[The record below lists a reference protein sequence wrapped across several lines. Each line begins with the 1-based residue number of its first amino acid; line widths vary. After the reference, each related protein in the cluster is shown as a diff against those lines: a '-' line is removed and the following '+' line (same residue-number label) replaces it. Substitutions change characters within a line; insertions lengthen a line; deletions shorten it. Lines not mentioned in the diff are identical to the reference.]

1 LASSIKE
8 DFMQLWQPSIYFIGL
23 MSLLFLSVPVS
34 RADEQSDK
42 GSVVEGAG
50 FSLFEMESIKG
61 FDEKKIEGDP
71 ICDRSKRPKIHKVEP
86 DEAKP
91 GQQVTIKGENF
102 GTKECF
108 HGVAFSA
115 AGPTKVEYKFVNDT
129 TIEATVPDVKAGMSF
144 IDVVAGGGNAR
155 SKGFLVQ
162 AK

>member
-1 LASSIKE
+1 
-8 DFMQLWQPSIYFIGL
+8 MQIWRPTLFFIIGL
-23 MSLLFLSVPVS
+23 MGLCLLPALDS
-34 RADEQSDK
+34 RADEQGDK

-50 FSLFEMESIKG
+50 FSLFDMESIKG

-71 ICDRSKRPKIHKVEP
+71 VCDRSKRPKIHKVEP

-91 GQQVTIKGENF
+91 GQKVTIKGENF

-115 AGPTKVEYKFVNDT
+115 AGPTKIDYKFVNDT

>member
-1 LASSIKE
+1 MQTRRLSFRFIMYCIVGLTVLCMVPVLAS
-8 DFMQLWQPSIYFIGL
+8 
-23 MSLLFLSVPVS
+23 
-34 RADEQSDK
+34 RAEESSDK
-42 GSVVEGAG
+42 GAIVEGAG
-50 FSLFEMESIKG
+50 FTLYDMESIKG

-91 GQQVTIKGENF
+91 GQKVTIKGENF

-115 AGPTKVEYKFVNDT
+115 AGPAKIDYKFVSDT

>member
-1 LASSIKE
+1 MHSSR
-8 DFMQLWQPSIYFIGL
+8 FFLLCLSCFL
-23 MSLLFLSVPVS
+23 MAVVPVQ
-34 RADEQSDK
+34 AEE

-50 FSLFEMESIKG
+50 FTLYNMESIKG
-61 FDEKKIEGDP
+61 SDTDKVDRDP
-71 ICDRSKRPKIHKVEP
+71 ICDRSKRPKISKVEP

-91 GQQVTIKGENF
+91 GQKVVIKGENF

-108 HGVAFSA
+108 RGVAFSA
-115 AGPTKVEYKFVNDT
+115 AGPGKIDYTFVNDT
-129 TIEATVPDVKAGMSF
+129 TIEAMVPDVRPGMSF

>member
-1 LASSIKE
+1 MQTWRLSGFIMAGLAGLLLFSS
-8 DFMQLWQPSIYFIGL
+8 PSI
-23 MSLLFLSVPVS
+23 S
-34 RADEQSDK
+34 AEEK
-42 GSVVEGAG
+42 GDQGAMVEGSG
-50 FSLFEMESIKG
+50 FSLFNTESIKG
-61 FDEKKIEGDP
+61 YDSEKVDKDP
-71 ICDRSKRPKIHKVEP
+71 VCDRSKRPRILKVEP

-91 GQQVTIKGENF
+91 GQKVTIKGENF

-115 AGPTKVEYKFVNDT
+115 AGPAKIDYKFINDT

-155 SKGFLVQ
+155 SKGFLVK

>member
-1 LASSIKE
+1 MTRLIAVLIVGAWLLVPAGPLAAEEQKREGSIE
-8 DFMQLWQPSIYFIGL
+8 
-23 MSLLFLSVPVS
+23 
-34 RADEQSDK
+34 
-42 GSVVEGAG
+42 EGTG
-50 FSLFEMESIKG
+50 FSMFGTESIKG
-61 FDEKKIEGDP
+61 FDEKKVDKDP
-71 ICDRSKRPKIHKVEP
+71 VCDRSKRPKIHKVEP

-91 GQQVTIKGENF
+91 GTKVVIKGENF

-115 AGPTKVEYKFVNDT
+115 TGAAKINYKFINDT
-129 TIEATVPDVKAGMSF
+129 TIEAIVPNTKPGMTF

>member
-1 LASSIKE
+1 
-8 DFMQLWQPSIYFIGL
+8 MQIWRPILFFFIGL
-23 MSLLFLSVPVS
+23 MGLFFLPALDS
-34 RADEQSDK
+34 RADEQGDK

-50 FSLFEMESIKG
+50 FSLFDMESIKG
-61 FDEKKIEGDP
+61 SDTERVERDP

-91 GQQVTIKGENF
+91 GQKVTIKGENF

-115 AGPTKVEYKFVNDT
+115 AGPTKIEYKFVNDT

>member
-1 LASSIKE
+1 MQSS
-8 DFMQLWQPSIYFIGL
+8 LYPFI
-23 MSLLFLSVPVS
+23 F
-34 RADEQSDK
+34 
-42 GSVVEGAG
+42 GSVTLIAVLHVAPASVQAEQPANQGSIVEGAG
-50 FSLFEMESIKG
+50 FTLYDMESIKG
-61 FDEKKIEGDP
+61 SDAEKVERDP
-71 ICDRSKRPKIHKVEP
+71 VCDRSRRPKIHKVEP

-91 GQQVTIKGENF
+91 GQKVMIKGENF

-115 AGPTKVEYKFVNDT
+115 AGPAKIDYTFMNDT
-129 TIEATVPDVKAGMSF
+129 TVEATVPDVRPGMSF

>member
-1 LASSIKE
+1 MRIWRPTL
-8 DFMQLWQPSIYFIGL
+8 FFVIGL
-23 MSLLFLSVPVS
+23 MGLFILPALDS
-34 RADEQSDK
+34 RADEQGDK

-50 FSLFEMESIKG
+50 FSLFDMESIKG
-61 FDEKKIEGDP
+61 YDEKKIEGDP
-71 ICDRSKRPKIHKVEP
+71 VCDRSRRPKIHKVEP

-91 GQQVTIKGENF
+91 GQKVTIKGENF

-115 AGPTKVEYKFVNDT
+115 AGPTKIEYKFVNDT

>member
-1 LASSIKE
+1 MQTSRSSA
-8 DFMQLWQPSIYFIGL
+8 FLVLGFV
-23 MSLLFLSVPVS
+23 SLLAGPTAISHAEESGAIV
-34 RADEQSDK
+34 D
-42 GSVVEGAG
+42 GAG
-50 FSLFEMESIKG
+50 FTLYDMESIKG
-61 FDEKKIEGDP
+61 FDEKKIERDP
-71 ICDRSKRPKIHKVEP
+71 ICDRSKRPKILKVEP

-91 GQQVTIKGENF
+91 GQKVTIKGENF

-115 AGPTKVEYKFVNDT
+115 AGPAKIEYSFVNET
-129 TIEATVPDVKAGMSF
+129 TVEATVPDIRAGMSF

>member
-1 LASSIKE
+1 MCPSGCFRLLVSLVVPLACYALPVQAEEPPPAPGSI
-8 DFMQLWQPSIYFIGL
+8 
-23 MSLLFLSVPVS
+23 
-34 RADEQSDK
+34 
-42 GSVVEGAG
+42 VEGAG
-50 FSLFEMESIKG
+50 FTLYDMESIKG
-61 FDEKKIEGDP
+61 SDAEKVERDP
-71 ICDRSKRPKIHKVEP
+71 VCDRSKRPKIFKVEP

-91 GQQVTIKGENF
+91 GQKVTIKGENF

-115 AGPTKVEYKFVNDT
+115 AGPTKIDYTFVNES
-129 TIEATVPDVKAGMSF
+129 TIEATVPDVRPGMSF

>member
-91 GQQVTIKGENF
+91 GQKVTIKGENF

>member
-1 LASSIKE
+1 MQMWRSSR
-8 DFMQLWQPSIYFIGL
+8 FMLLGLIGSIA
-23 MSLLFLSVPVS
+23 LSMPLSYAEEPGAMV
-34 RADEQSDK
+34 D
-42 GSVVEGAG
+42 GAG
-50 FSLFEMESIKG
+50 FTLYGTESIKG
-61 FDEKKIEGDP
+61 SDAAKVERDP
-71 ICDRSKRPKIHKVEP
+71 ICDRSKRPKIFKVEP

-91 GQQVTIKGENF
+91 GQKVTIQGENF

-115 AGPTKVEYKFVNDT
+115 AGPAKIEHTFLNDS
-129 TIEATVPDVKAGMSF
+129 TIEATVPDVRPGMSF

>member
-1 LASSIKE
+1 
-8 DFMQLWQPSIYFIGL
+8 MQICRSLIYLLGL
-23 MSLLFLSVPVS
+23 VGLCLISAPDS
-34 RADEQSDK
+34 RAEQQQSGDQ
-42 GSVVEGAG
+42 GAIVEGAG
-50 FSLFEMESIKG
+50 FTLYDMESIKG
-61 FDEKKIEGDP
+61 SDADRVERDP
-71 ICDRSKRPKIHKVEP
+71 VCDRSKRPKIHKVEP

-91 GQQVTIKGENF
+91 GQKVTIKGENF

-115 AGPTKVEYKFVNDT
+115 AGPAKIEYKFVNDT
-129 TIEATVPDVKAGMSF
+129 TIEATVPEVKAGMSF

>member
-1 LASSIKE
+1 MKE
-8 DFMQLWQPSIYFIGL
+8 DCMHICRTSIYFIMGAGL
-23 MSLLFLSVPVS
+23 MLVSVPAS
-34 RADEQSDK
+34 GADESKDK
-42 GSVVEGAG
+42 GAIVEGAG
-50 FSLFEMESIKG
+50 FTLFDMESTKG

-71 ICDRSKRPKIHKVEP
+71 ICDRSKRPKIHKIEP

-115 AGPTKVEYKFVNDT
+115 AGPTKIEYKFVNDT

>member
-1 LASSIKE
+1 MKE
-8 DFMQLWQPSIYFIGL
+8 DCMHICRASIYFIMGAGL
-23 MSLLFLSVPVS
+23 LLVSVPAS
-34 RADEQSDK
+34 GADESKDK
-42 GSVVEGAG
+42 GAIVEGAG
-50 FSLFEMESIKG
+50 FTLFDMESTKG

-71 ICDRSKRPKIHKVEP
+71 ICDRSKRPKIHKIEP

-115 AGPTKVEYKFVNDT
+115 AGPTKIEYKFVNDT

>member
-1 LASSIKE
+1 MQTRQLSFRFIMYCIVVLAG
-8 DFMQLWQPSIYFIGL
+8 LW
-23 MSLLFLSVPVS
+23 MVPVPAS
-34 RADEQSDK
+34 RAEESSDK
-42 GSVVEGAG
+42 GAVVEGAG
-50 FSLFEMESIKG
+50 FTLFDMESIKG
-61 FDEKKIEGDP
+61 SDAERVERDP

-91 GQQVTIKGENF
+91 GQKVTIKGENF

-115 AGPTKVEYKFVNDT
+115 AGPAKIEYKFVNET

>member
-1 LASSIKE
+1 MQIWRSSVYL
-8 DFMQLWQPSIYFIGL
+8 MGL
-23 MSLLFLSVPVS
+23 VGLCLLSAPES
-34 RADEQSDK
+34 RAEEPSPSDK
-42 GSVVEGAG
+42 GAIVEGAG
-50 FSLFEMESIKG
+50 FTLYDMESIKG
-61 FDEKKIEGDP
+61 
-71 ICDRSKRPKIHKVEP
+71 S
-86 DEAKP
+86 
-91 GQQVTIKGENF
+91 NF

-115 AGPTKVEYKFVNDT
+115 AGPAKIEYKFVNES

>member
-1 LASSIKE
+1 
-8 DFMQLWQPSIYFIGL
+8 
-23 MSLLFLSVPVS
+23 
-34 RADEQSDK
+34 
-42 GSVVEGAG
+42 
-50 FSLFEMESIKG
+50 MESIKG
-61 FDEKKIEGDP
+61 SDAEKVERDP

-91 GQQVTIKGENF
+91 GQKVTIKGENF

-115 AGPTKVEYKFVNDT
+115 AGPAKIEYKFVNET

>member
-1 LASSIKE
+1 MQTSRSSA
-8 DFMQLWQPSIYFIGL
+8 FIALGFI
-23 MSLLFLSVPVS
+23 SLLAVPTALSY
-34 RADEQSDK
+34 ADESGAIVD
-42 GSVVEGAG
+42 GAG
-50 FSLFEMESIKG
+50 FSLFNMESIKG
-61 FDEKKIEGDP
+61 FDEKKVEHDP
-71 ICDRSKRPKIHKVEP
+71 ICDRSKRPKIMKVEP

-115 AGPTKVEYKFVNDT
+115 AGPAKIEYKFVNET
-129 TIEATVPDVKAGMSF
+129 TIEATVPDVRPGMSF